1 MAETYCGKTCASC
14 FHKEKLNCP
23 GCKAG
28 PGARFTGDCKLAK
41 CCVSKGHDAC
51 DSCNIKPRCGS
62 YIGRIQ
68 APEHRLKAQ
77 KAKLQEQEEIRTRTA
92 GLHRV
97 FYLLFWLVFPGVVGS
112 LLMEDFL
119 ANPYPILGTVGVY
132 ITFLSGL
139 AYGIVLL
146 SQYRRQREYLIAG
159 VLSVVASILRFASN
173 MKAPPQ
179 GEFNYATVIGL
190 AAGVIQ
196 LVAIYKEFNA
206 HSEVLVGV
214 DELSDKWL
222 KLWRWFI
229 GTYCAV
235 LGSILVILIS
245 PLLGLLV
252 TLAGAVG
259 MTVVEIVKLVY
270 LYHSAQAC
278 QEY

>member
-1 MAETYCGKTCASC
+1 MAETYCGKSC
-14 FHKEKLNCP
+14 KSCVHKEKLNCP
-23 GCKAG
+23 GCKTG

-41 CCVSKGHDAC
+41 CCVSKGHEVC
-51 DSCNIKPRCGS
+51 GSCNIKPRCGS
-62 YIGRIQ
+62 YIGREQ
-68 APEHRLKAQ
+68 APEYRLKAQ
-77 KAKLQEQEEIRTRTA
+77 KAKLQQQEEIRTRTA

-139 AYGIVLL
+139 AYGLVLL

-159 VLSVVASILRFASN
+159 VLSVVASILHFVSN
-173 MKAPPQ
+173 MNAPPQ
-179 GEFNYATVIGL
+179 GEYNIATVIGL

-196 LVAIYKEFNA
+196 LVAIYKEFSA
-206 HSEVLVGV
+206 HSEVLVGI

-259 MTVVEIVKLVY
+259 MFVVEIVKLVY